1 MKIDPLPALVT
12 PRSLRVRAA
21 RQQQLAAN
29 ATLASVDGALH
40 VRMAELK
47 GDLRKPVPLS
57 AFLDALAA
65 WNASAVYVATD
76 LPGDALENFRKAATV
91 RTAAVRSGLAA
102 AGGGSASHP
111 SGAVNFVR
119 RPTNL
124 PPAGVMA
131 QDFVRSLGGPEVRA
145 LTTDALLDMYLLVAA
160 PMFVGSASNW
170 ASLVLLLRLAM
181 PPPVRFVRSMY
192 LQKRKAARREGR
204 GVTAWKMEEC
214 VRSLSTCM
222 LLPLWRV

>member
-1 MKIDPLPALVT
+1 M
-12 PRSLRVRAA
+12 
-21 RQQQLAAN
+21 
-29 ATLASVDGALH
+29 DGALH

-47 GDLRKPVPLS
+47 GDLRKPVPLG

-76 LPGDALENFRKAATV
+76 LPGGSLDSFRRAA
-91 RTAAVRSGLAA
+91 ANRSGLAA
-102 AGGGSASHP
+102 ADGGGASYP
-111 SGAVNFVR
+111 SSAVNFVR
-119 RPTNL
+119 RPTAL

-131 QDFVRSLGGPEVRA
+131 QDFVRSLGGQEVRA
-145 LTTDALLDMYLLVAA
+145 LTADALLDMYLLAAA

-204 GVTAWKMEEC
+204 GVTIWKMEEC